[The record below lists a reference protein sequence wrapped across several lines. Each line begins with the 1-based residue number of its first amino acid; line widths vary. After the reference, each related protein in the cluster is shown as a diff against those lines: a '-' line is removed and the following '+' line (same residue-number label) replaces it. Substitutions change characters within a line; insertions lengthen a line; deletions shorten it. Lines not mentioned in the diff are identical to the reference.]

1 MVFLMLLFRSLFL
14 KVFPKRVICLAWL
27 VILARFVVP
36 WGLAVPIETPIDSAL
51 FFGACL
57 QAEETEALSN
67 EDKASYLN
75 DAAWADAGKGNYS
88 AQANDGLFAF
98 SEGVY
103 TSVEKTDPS
112 VSAGQV
118 GSCLLFVV
126 WPLGSLVCAAYFVTL
141 NLALRRRY
149 KNAMD
154 VLDGRTRK
162 WLLSRSVRRKVRLVA
177 SPLVAGPMTYGI
189 FRPTIVVPADFNW
202 NDWQAVRLALE
213 HEYVHVLRLDVLKK
227 AFALFVACAYWF
239 DPLVWIG
246 IALYSRDLELAC
258 DEAVARRCSPR
269 GKKAYAHLILDC
281 AQCNVARHHGLTAM
295 LAASSLEE
303 RIMSIMTIG
312 KGTSVRQWVCAGLG
326 AALLI
331 CVVLFGPKLVAAQG
345 MHETVEPIESG
356 QIECDALD
364 TLNGAVEDDPLGV
377 DASSSKGHVNERLV
391 VRRSHNDFASDFVE
405 YWTPCYV
412 VSMREDVLARGYE
425 WSMNEGE
432 LYEQVKEYATD
443 ILSLHTK
450 NSDEILAA
458 VFCASVD
465 AQRRVEQAFPSYD
478 VIATN
483 GKDES
488 LRVYVVNQPSTSEV
502 GSDEVVDSLFDVNGS
517 GLNNEIYGLS
527 GFDGGSSNVYGAIA
541 ETTDSELIIRSP
553 EWTISIPRD
562 LVNNSVLTEAGE
574 QLFYTCAGQDDC
586 VWNALRLP
594 LSDGTVGEVYCA
606 SSNDVAWSD
615 YLGEKVKVDPVG
627 TYGDSVV
634 MVGVYTLE
642 DLRSK
647 DAEPADSER
656 LEALWRRA
664 ASWVSVPE

>member
-1 MVFLMLLFRSLFL
+1 M

-213 HEYVHVLRLDVLKK
+213 HEYVHVLRLDVL
-227 AFALFVACAYWF
+227 
-239 DPLVWIG
+239 
-246 IALYSRDLELAC
+246 
-258 DEAVARRCSPR
+258 
-269 GKKAYAHLILDC
+269 
-281 AQCNVARHHGLTAM
+281 
-295 LAASSLEE
+295 
-303 RIMSIMTIG
+303 
-312 KGTSVRQWVCAGLG
+312 RQ
-326 AALLI
+326 
-331 CVVLFGPKLVAAQG
+331 
-345 MHETVEPIESG
+345 H
-356 QIECDALD
+356 
-364 TLNGAVEDDPLGV
+364 
-377 DASSSKGHVNERLV
+377 
-391 VRRSHNDFASDFVE
+391 
-405 YWTPCYV
+405 
-412 VSMREDVLARGYE
+412 
-425 WSMNEGE
+425 
-432 LYEQVKEYATD
+432 
-443 ILSLHTK
+443 
-450 NSDEILAA
+450 
-458 VFCASVD
+458 
-465 AQRRVEQAFPSYD
+465 
-478 VIATN
+478 
-483 GKDES
+483 
-488 LRVYVVNQPSTSEV
+488 
-502 GSDEVVDSLFDVNGS
+502 
-517 GLNNEIYGLS
+517 
-527 GFDGGSSNVYGAIA
+527 
-541 ETTDSELIIRSP
+541 
-553 EWTISIPRD
+553 
-562 LVNNSVLTEAGE
+562 
-574 QLFYTCAGQDDC
+574 
-586 VWNALRLP
+586 
-594 LSDGTVGEVYCA
+594 
-606 SSNDVAWSD
+606 
-615 YLGEKVKVDPVG
+615 
-627 TYGDSVV
+627 
-634 MVGVYTLE
+634 
-642 DLRSK
+642 
-647 DAEPADSER
+647 
-656 LEALWRRA
+656 
-664 ASWVSVPE
+664 